1 MFDQQI
7 LWFFLGLAGATLISI
22 AFSFRLSTRRFY
34 KNITITIIVIAAG
47 DAFFG
52 FLLGKFSDNMWAWAL
67 VFVVGFVYS
76 FVGVYIIAKNLVLPL
91 DKMVYYYKKSVSE
104 GDYSQ
109 KLEIDPK
116 SPLFDVFE
124 IVNNLIKY
132 IEALKDKI
140 QDTVSKLSTL
150 VTELTATMDQQV
162 HGMNEQSTALN
173 QTTTTTQELAATSHQ
188 TTEKAQFVVEAT
200 EKSMEVT
207 GKGKNAVDGTI
218 DEMNEIRRKVERIAE
233 QILDLSEKTQQI
245 GIITT
250 TVNDIA
256 EQTNMLALNAAIEA
270 SKAGEFGKGFGVVA
284 FEVRKL
290 AEKSKEASLRIRDLI
305 TQIQNATNSTVMA
318 TEEGSKRVDI
328 GVEKI
333 REAGRL
339 MDESMQSLEENVGYA
354 QQILVGSKQQTIGI
368 EQITLAMANINEV
381 VKQVATGTH
390 QTQNAV
396 DSVLTLTKDLDE
408 IVETQLNG
416 NGNGNKRS

>member
-1 MFDQQI
+1 MFDLQI
-7 LWFFLGLAGATLISI
+7 LWFLLGIIGAIILSLL
-22 AFSFRLSTRRFY
+22 FSYKLSKRRFY
-34 KNITITIIVIAAG
+34 KSITITVIVIASG
-47 DAFFG
+47 DAFLG
-52 FLLGKFSDNMWAWAL
+52 FLLGKFSMHWWVWAA
-67 VFVVGFVYS
+67 VFLAGFTYS
-76 FVGVYIIAKNLVLPL
+76 FIGIYIIARNLVLPL
-91 DKMVYYYKKSVSE
+91 DKMVYYYQKSIAE
-104 GDYSQ
+104 GDYSK
-109 KLEIDPK
+109 KLEIDAQN
-116 SPLFDVFE
+116 PLFDVFE
-124 IVNNLIKY
+124 IVNNLVRY
-132 IEALKDKI
+132 VESLKNKI

-162 HGMNEQSTALN
+162 VGMNEQSTALN

-207 GKGKNAVDGTI
+207 GKGKGAVDGTI

-396 DSVLTLTKDLDE
+396 DSVLTLTKELDE
-408 IVETQLNG
+408 IVESQLNG
-416 NGNGNKRS
+416 NGKRSS

>member
-1 MFDQQI
+1 MFDLQI
-7 LWFFLGLAGATLISI
+7 LWFLLGIIGAIILSLL
-22 AFSFRLSTRRFY
+22 FSYKLSKRRFY
-34 KNITITIIVIAAG
+34 KSITMTVIVIASG
-47 DAFFG
+47 DAFLG
-52 FLLGKFSDNMWAWAL
+52 FLLGKFSMYWWAWAA
-67 VFVVGFVYS
+67 VFVAGFTYS
-76 FVGVYIIAKNLVLPL
+76 FIGVYIIARNLVLPL
-91 DKMVYYYKKSVSE
+91 DKMVYYYQKSISE
-104 GDYSQ
+104 RDYSK
-109 KLEIDPK
+109 KLEIDPQN
-116 SPLFDVFE
+116 PLFDVFE
-124 IVNNLIKY
+124 IVNNLVRY
-132 IEALKDKI
+132 VESLKNKI

-162 HGMNEQSTALN
+162 VGMNEQSTALN

-207 GKGKNAVDGTI
+207 GKGKGAVDGTI

-333 REAGRL
+333 REGGRL

-396 DSVLTLTKDLDE
+396 DSVLTLTKELDE
-408 IVETQLNG
+408 IVESQLNG
-416 NGNGNKRS
+416 NGKRSS

>member
-1 MFDQQI
+1 MWDIQI
-7 LWFFLGLAGATLISI
+7 LWLTLILAGSGAVVWMLIMRSPG
-22 AFSFRLSTRRFY
+22 RRFY
-34 KNITITIIVIAAG
+34 KSLLAIILPMAG
-47 DAFFG
+47 LATLIG
-52 FLLGKFSDNMWAWAL
+52 FLLGKWSHLTWAWFVLIPIGFLLMGYLIHLFNKSIAHPVDNIMSFYRTAL
-67 VFVVGFVYS
+67 GQGVSTVRISVDEKSAVYELYE
-76 FVGVYIIAKNLVLPL
+76 VIIKALA
-91 DKMVYYYKKSVSE
+91 
-104 GDYSQ
+104 Q
-109 KLEIDPK
+109 
-116 SPLFDVFE
+116 
-124 IVNNLIKY
+124 
-132 IEALKDKI
+132 IEALNDKI
-140 QDTVSKLSTL
+140 RDTVGKLSSL
-150 VTELTATMDQQV
+150 VSELTATMDQQAI
-162 HGMNEQSTALN
+162 GMSEQSSALN
-173 QTTTTTQELAATSHQ
+173 ETTTTTQELAATSHQ
-188 TTEKAQFVVEAT
+188 TTEKAQFVVESA

-207 GKGKNAVDGTI
+207 GRGKTAVDGTVE
-218 DEMNEIRRKVERIAE
+218 EMNEIRRRVERIAE

-270 SKAGEFGKGFGVVA
+270 SKAGEYGKGFGVVA

-339 MDESMQSLEENVGYA
+339 MDESMNSLEENVGYA

-381 VKQVATGTH
+381 VRQVAAGTT

-396 DSVLTLTKDLDE
+396 DSVLTLTKE
-408 IVETQLNG
+408 LNSIASNLSTG
-416 NGNGNKRS
+416 NGNRR